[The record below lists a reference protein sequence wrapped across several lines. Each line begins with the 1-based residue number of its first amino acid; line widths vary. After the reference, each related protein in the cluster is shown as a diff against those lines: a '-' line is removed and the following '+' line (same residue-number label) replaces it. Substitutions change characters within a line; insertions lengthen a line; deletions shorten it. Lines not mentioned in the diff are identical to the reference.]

1 MNAVHSAVL
10 VAVMALVTAAL
21 RFLPFLVF
29 RSREDTPRLVTRL
42 GALLPGAVMGMLVV
56 YCLRNVSI
64 RQAPHGL
71 PELIAAIV
79 TAALHIWKRNT
90 LLSILAGTVTYM
102 ILIQKVFLLG
112 G

>member
-10 VAVMALVTAAL
+10 VAVMALITAAL

-29 RSREDTPRLVTRL
+29 RRREDTPRLVTRL

-71 PELIAAIV
+71 PELFAAVV
-79 TAALHIWKRNT
+79 TAARRIGDRNT
-90 LLSILAGTVTYM
+90 LLSISAGPVTYM
-102 ILIQKVFLLG
+102 ILIQKVFILG